1 MIMSRKNHKMV
12 EGKLL
17 QMDKKFSAL
26 KESQKTK
33 IAEWFYEAYRKAYIE
48 CGKIPS
54 KRENAM
60 ILEYVFQKIDEAGI
74 WIPNREIY
82 AYYNRRK
89 RKLQKRLEK
98 EFLREETKVPEVFM
112 TTLFEIDQDI
122 YENDLRE
129 EGRLEIISAMYQSGM
144 PIKQIASI
152 VKKDIK
158 ELEEIV
164 SEKF

>member
-1 MIMSRKNHKMV
+1 MSRKNHKMV
-12 EGKLL
+12 EGRLL

-60 ILEYVFQKIDEAGI
+60 ILQYVFQKIDEAGI
-74 WIPNREIY
+74 WIPNREVY

-89 RKLQKRLEK
+89 SKLQKRLEK
-98 EFLREETKVPEVFM
+98 EFLREEAKVPEVFM

-129 EGRLEIISAMYQSGM
+129 EGRLEIILAMYQSGM
-144 PIKQIASI
+144 PMNQIASI
-152 VKKDIK
+152 VKMDIK

-164 SEKF
+164 SENF

>member
-1 MIMSRKNHKMV
+1 MSRKNHKMV

-60 ILEYVFQKIDEAGI
+60 ILQYVFQKIDEAGI
-74 WIPNREIY
+74 WIPNREVY

-89 RKLQKRLEK
+89 SRLQKRLEK

-112 TTLFEIDQDI
+112 TTLLEIDQDI

-144 PIKQIASI
+144 SIKQIASI

>member
-1 MIMSRKNHKMV
+1 MSRKNHKMV
-12 EGKLL
+12 EGRLL

-82 AYYNRRK
+82 VYYNRRK

-129 EGRLEIISAMYQSGM
+129 EGRLEIILAMYQSGM
-144 PIKQIASI
+144 PINQIASI

>member
-17 QMDKKFSAL
+17 QIDKKFSAL

-33 IAEWFYEAYRKAYIE
+33 IAEWFYEAYRKAYIK

-54 KRENAM
+54 KRENTM

-74 WIPNREIY
+74 WIPNREVY

-89 RKLQKRLEK
+89 SRLQKRLEK

-112 TTLFEIDQDI
+112 TTLLEIDQDI

-129 EGRLEIISAMYQSGM
+129 EGRSEIISAMYQSGM